1 MHLVFNLLKMNFLQ
15 KTPFLLLVVFT
26 QKTIAQTDTL
36 HLLFAGDIMGHSPQ
50 IQSAEVVKNKEYDYT
65 SCFKYIKPIIEK
77 ADLAIGN
84 LELTLPGK
92 PPYTGYPMFRSP
104 DALAKA
110 LKESGFDILVTAN
123 NHSND
128 SRGGGVVST
137 LETVRK
143 LGFQQTGTFK
153 DQRDRSISYPLM
165 VYKNGFKLAFLNYTY
180 DTNGIP
186 TEAPTIVN
194 LIDTAQMAADLAEA
208 RARKPHFIIVV
219 MHWGIEYQL
228 KENAE
233 QQRLARFLIR
243 NGADMV
249 IGAHPHVVQ
258 PIKNERV
265 TMPNGTVKE
274 AVVVYSMG
282 NFISNQRQPNTDG
295 GILFAVD
302 LLKNKG
308 YPEVRV
314 GRHGYIPIWR
324 YIHKPADSKATYYA
338 LPVSRLE
345 RNPDLF
351 KGMAPVSRAAMLK
364 FVEGLRKRLNYG
376 EVK

>member
-1 MHLVFNLLKMNFLQ
+1 MNPSRLLPLLAAAALFTLGHRPVF
-15 KTPFLLLVVFT
+15 
-26 QKTIAQTDTL
+26 AQTDTL
-36 HLLFAGDIMGHSPQ
+36 RLVFAGDIMGHTPQ
-50 IQSAEVVKNKEYDYT
+50 IQSAATGKGQYDYT
-65 SCFKYIKPIIEK
+65 PCFRYIKPIIEQ

-104 DALAKA
+104 DALAQA
-110 LKESGFDILVTAN
+110 LKDAGFDLLVTAN

-128 SRGGGVVST
+128 SRGAGVVST
-137 LETVRK
+137 LETLHK

-153 DQRDRSISYPLM
+153 DQRDRSTRYPLM
-165 VYKNGFKLAFLNYTY
+165 VYKNGFKIAMLNYTY

-186 TEAPTIVN
+186 NEPPTVVN
-194 LIDTAQMAADLAEA
+194 LIDTALMQADLAEA
-208 RARKPHFIIVV
+208 RARKPHYIIAV
-219 MHWGIEYQL
+219 MHWGLEYQL

-233 QQRLARFLIR
+233 QQRIARFLIK

-258 PIKNERV
+258 PIRKERV
-265 TMPNGTVKE
+265 RMSNGSEKE
-274 AVVVYSMG
+274 ALVVYSMG

-295 GILFAVD
+295 GILFQVD
-302 LLKNKG
+302 LLKTKG
-308 YPEVRV
+308 SPEVRV
-314 GRHGYIPIWR
+314 GRHGHIPVWR
-324 YIHKPADSKATYYA
+324 YIHRPTSGGKATYYA

-351 KGMAPVSRAAMLK
+351 KDMSPASRTAMLK
-364 FVEGLRKRLNYG
+364 FAEGLRKRLNYA
-376 EVK
+376 EIN

>member
-1 MHLVFNLLKMNFLQ
+1 MC
-15 KTPFLLLVVFT
+15 
-26 QKTIAQTDTL
+26 I
-36 HLLFAGDIMGHSPQ
+36 
-50 IQSAEVVKNKEYDYT
+50 
-65 SCFKYIKPIIEK
+65 
-77 ADLAIGN
+77 
-84 LELTLPGK
+84 
-92 PPYTGYPMFRSP
+92 R
-104 DALAKA
+104 
-110 LKESGFDILVTAN
+110 
-123 NHSND
+123 D
-128 SRGGGVVST
+128 S
-137 LETVRK
+137 
-143 LGFQQTGTFK
+143 
-153 DQRDRSISYPLM
+153 
-165 VYKNGFKLAFLNYTY
+165 
-180 DTNGIP
+180 
-186 TEAPTIVN
+186 
-194 LIDTAQMAADLAEA
+194 
-208 RARKPHFIIVV
+208 
-219 MHWGIEYQL
+219 
-228 KENAE
+228 
-233 QQRLARFLIR
+233 FLIR

>member
-1 MHLVFNLLKMNFLQ
+1 MY
-15 KTPFLLLVVFT
+15 PSRLLLHLLAAASLCAFACRPVF
-26 QKTIAQTDTL
+26 AQTDTL
-36 HLLFAGDIMGHSPQ
+36 RLLFAGDIMGHTPQ
-50 IQSAEVVKNKEYDYT
+50 IQSAATGKGQYDYAP
-65 SCFKYIKPIIEK
+65 CFRHIQPLIER

-104 DALAKA
+104 DALAQA
-110 LKESGFDILVTAN
+110 LKSAGFDILVTAN

-128 SRGGGVVST
+128 ARGAGVVST
-137 LETVRK
+137 LETLRQ

-153 DQRDRSISYPLM
+153 DQRDRSTRYPLM
-165 VYKNGFKLAFLNYTY
+165 VYRNGFKIALLNYTY
-180 DTNGIP
+180 GTNGLP
-186 TEAPTIVN
+186 TEPPTVVN
-194 LIDTAQMAADLAEA
+194 LMDTALMQTDLAEA
-208 RARKPHFIIVV
+208 RARKPHYIIAV
-219 MHWGIEYQL
+219 MHWGLEYQL

-233 QQRLARFLIR
+233 QQQVAHFLIK

-258 PIKNERV
+258 PIRKERV
-265 TMPNGTVKE
+265 RMPDGSEKE

-295 GILFAVD
+295 GILFQVD
-302 LLKNKG
+302 LLKTKG
-308 YPEVRV
+308 SPDVRV
-314 GRHGYIPIWR
+314 GRHGYIPVWR
-324 YIHKPADSKATYYA
+324 YIHRPASGGKVTYCA

-351 KGMAPVSRAAMLK
+351 KDMAPASRAAMLK
-364 FVEGLRKRLNYG
+364 FAEALRKRMNYM
-376 EVK
+376 EIK